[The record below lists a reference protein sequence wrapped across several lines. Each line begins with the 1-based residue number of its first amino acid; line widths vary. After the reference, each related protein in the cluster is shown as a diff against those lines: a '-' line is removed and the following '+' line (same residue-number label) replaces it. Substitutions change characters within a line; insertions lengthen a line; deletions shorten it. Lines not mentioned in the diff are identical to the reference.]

1 MPMNAQVVKNLAS
14 ACGFDLCGITTPEVI
29 PEAKERFYRWLE
41 KGYHGDMEW
50 LARTKEKRADPSRLL
65 ENVRSII
72 MLGLNYYQP
81 NSEGGFTGESR
92 LTHPTP
98 RGGAPAPNMGVPEG
112 WGRVSRYARGRDYH
126 KVIAKKTKH
135 LIYKLRENLGQKSS
149 HDFYWWVDYGAFF
162 EKAYAEKAGLGFI
175 GKNSLLINRQFGSWI
190 FLSEILTTLKLE
202 PDDPHAINHGQCS
215 ECRLCIDACPTG
227 AIVADKTVDARR
239 CLSYLTVESPTD
251 IPDALARQMGSLI
264 FGCDICQ
271 EVCPY
276 NEGAILTRHK
286 EFLPDK
292 GIGEFLDAR
301 QVLRLQTRDE
311 FLALTAG
318 TPLTRP
324 KLEGLKRNA
333 RIVLGNQAR

>member
-1 MPMNAQVVKNLAS
+1 LTDWAAVFFLLVSYYIVIVNAELVNRLAF

-29 PEAKERFYRWLE
+29 PEAKEQFYRWLE
-41 KGYHGDMEW
+41 KGYHGEMRW
-50 LARTKEKRADPSRLL
+50 LESSKEKRSNPSELL

-72 MLGLNYYQP
+72 ILGVNYYNP
-81 NSEGGFTGESR
+81 NTG
-92 LTHPTP
+92 
-98 RGGAPAPNMGVPEG
+98 GVPEG
-112 WGRVSRYARGRDYH
+112 WGQVSRFARGRDYH

-135 LIYKLRENLGQKSS
+135 LIYKIREHLGQISS
-149 HDFYWWVDYGAFF
+149 HDFYWWVDYGPFL

-190 FLSEILTTLKLE
+190 LLAEILTTLKLE
-202 PDDPHAINHGQCS
+202 DDTPKTISHGQCG

-227 AIVADKTVDARR
+227 AIVADRTIDATR
-239 CLSYLTVESPTD
+239 CISYLTIEQPTD
-251 IPDALARQMGSLI
+251 IPEALSRQMDSLI

-292 GIGEFLDAR
+292 GVGEFLNCR
-301 QVLRLQTRDE
+301 EVSQLQSREE
-311 FLALTAG
+311 FLSLTAG

-324 KLEGLKRNA
+324 KLDGLQRNA
-333 RIVLGNQAR
+333 RIVLDNHLSRSKPPRF